1 MHRNSPTTRQ
11 RLALSLL
18 ALGLASTSLQADR
31 LITNDGRVVEVKKAR
46 KEGDKYHLLFEH
58 GEVIAPDDERIASIE
73 IEGDM
78 SDYVPQNDDERSKL
92 EDGFVK
98 YRGKWMTAQRYET
111 EKKKEYEAAQERTA
125 YLAEHSDWYN
135 AWTMESKHFI
145 IKCNASPELMEYYAD
160 LLEAYYKL
168 MDNRVGI
175 KPTLSYQRK
184 KMTVNIYKSREEFQ
198 SLSAAGVGA
207 STLGYFW
214 SADDTLNFFH
224 NYQEPAQSDWVAL
237 HECTHLLTFLID
249 QQYQPQIWL
258 NEAVA
263 DFFGSA
269 NILIDKKGK
278 ITIEPGQL
286 QTDRVLTVQKAI
298 EDKNDTKL
306 KDLFFIDRNAFDGFQ
321 YAHAWSFVYFLNEYD
336 KGKYQKGFQKFFKD
350 LYTVKKGIP
359 YESVPAAGPTGR
371 GKQVSPE
378 DIRDLLLKAI
388 RVKDVEDLE
397 KQWKEFVKAIP
408 IEGRDAR
415 LKRGLRS
422 VMMGDFKDA
431 VEDLDVAI
439 ELGAEDPR
447 AWASR
452 GRAKALTSGPKSGI
466 KDLETAVEKDPLNA
480 AFRNELSGLL
490 VGSISTGFFRASG
503 GGDKLFTNEEA
514 KKQAGLAVE
523 LDPENEAYKSW
534 YQRFE

>member
-1 MHRNSPTTRQ
+1 
-11 RLALSLL
+11 
-18 ALGLASTSLQADR
+18 
-31 LITNDGRVVEVKKAR
+31 
-46 KEGDKYHLLFEH
+46 
-58 GEVIAPDDERIASIE
+58 
-73 IEGDM
+73 
-78 SDYVPQNDDERSKL
+78 
-92 EDGFVK
+92 
-98 YRGKWMTAQRYET
+98 
-111 EKKKEYEAAQERTA
+111 
-125 YLAEHSDWYN
+125 
-135 AWTMESKHFI
+135 
-145 IKCNASPELMEYYAD
+145 
-160 LLEAYYKL
+160 
-168 MDNRVGI
+168 
-175 KPTLSYQRK
+175 
-184 KMTVNIYKSREEFQ
+184 
-198 SLSAAGVGA
+198 
-207 STLGYFW
+207 
-214 SADDTLNFFH
+214 
-224 NYQEPAQSDWVAL
+224 
-237 HECTHLLTFLID
+237 
-249 QQYQPQIWL
+249 
-258 NEAVA
+258 VA